1 MSKLSYKAQRY
12 IILFS
17 FLLIPLTL
25 LVTFTYYPATQLFYY
40 SFTSWDGLSP
50 EKNWVG
56 LGNYKEIFS
65 SSDMFKVFGTSIY
78 YFIGGLVQLALA
90 LYFAVILNSKV
101 RGKNFFKATLFLPF
115 IMNSVAIALIF
126 TVFFDPKG
134 TLNSFLT
141 LLGLE
146 YWKQSWLGN
155 PDLINYS
162 LAFTSIWRYMGLN
175 LIIFFGVL
183 QSIPQ
188 DVYEAAKIDGASEWQ
203 QFRYITLPSIRRILE
218 LNMIL
223 TISGAISVFEIPFI
237 MTKGAN
243 GSMTFVIQT
252 VDTAFRFSNIGLASA
267 MAIVLLAV
275 VVVVISLQRI
285 LLKERD

>member
-1 MSKLSYKAQRY
+1 MSKLSYQTQRY

-17 FLLIPLTL
+17 FLVIPLIL
-25 LVTFTYYPATQLFYY
+25 LITFTYYPATQLIYY

-56 LGNYKEIFS
+56 LSNYKEIFS
-65 SSDMFKVFGTSIY
+65 NTDMFKVFGTSIY
-78 YFIGGLVQLALA
+78 YFIGGLIQIALA

-115 IMNSVAIALIF
+115 IMNSVAIALVF

-134 TLNSFLT
+134 TLNSFLEFVG
-141 LLGLE
+141 LGAF
-146 YWKQSWLGN
+146 KQSWLSN
-155 PDLINYS
+155 PDLINQALS
-162 LAFTSIWRYMGLN
+162 FTSIWRYVGLN

-203 QFRYITLPSIRRILE
+203 QFRYITLPSIRPVIE

-252 VDTAFRFSNIGLASA
+252 VDTAFKFSSIGLASA
-267 MAIVLLAV
+267 MAVVLLAV
-275 VVVVISLQRI
+275 VMVVILLQRV
-285 LLKERD
+285 LLKERG